1 MGFAEA
7 VRSGFGNYANFAGR
21 AARPAYWWWTLFGV
35 LVGRATRVLDGLLG
49 SSLVRTT
56 LYGTEVPLGAVTVLV
71 GLALLL
77 LCFIRLGRAA
87 LRPSPPRHPG
97 RQPLRPAARSVIG
110 NPVRVPVQEQH
121 DRGDHMPRVGDG
133 EGDALPRLP

>member
-21 AARPAYWWWTLFGV
+21 AARPAYWWWMLFGV
-35 LVGRATRVLDGLLG
+35 LVGLATRVLDGLLG

-56 LYGTEVPLGAVTVLV
+56 LYGTEVSLGAVTVLV

-77 LCFIRLGRAA
+77 LCFIPGLVVLLYVLGRVCKAA
-87 LRPSPPRHPG
+87 ADPTAPPLLGRTRPNDAGEAPASGRGMAHPTHPN
-97 RQPLRPAARSVIG
+97 QFADTP
-110 NPVRVPVQEQH
+110 
-121 DRGDHMPRVGDG
+121 
-133 EGDALPRLP
+133 

>member
-21 AARPAYWWWTLFGV
+21 AARPAYWWWMLFGV

-56 LYGTEVPLGAVTVLV
+56 LYGTELPLGAVTVLV

-77 LCFIRLGRAA
+77 LCFIPGWVVL
-87 LRPSPPRHPG
+87 LYVLVRPGTPGDNRYGPP
-97 RQPLRPAARSVIG
+97 PAA
-110 NPVRVPVQEQH
+110 
-121 DRGDHMPRVGDG
+121 
-133 EGDALPRLP
+133 